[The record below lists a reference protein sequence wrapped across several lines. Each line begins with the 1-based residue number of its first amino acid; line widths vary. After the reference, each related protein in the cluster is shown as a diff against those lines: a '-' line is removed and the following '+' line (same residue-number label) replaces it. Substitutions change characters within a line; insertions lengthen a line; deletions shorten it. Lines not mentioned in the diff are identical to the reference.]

1 MRRTLPVVVVIV
13 ALVAAALWYYM
24 PGGDRSDAPP
34 QDSARRGAEPQP
46 IDRPDSEAPLAGRE
60 DETSPGAT
68 TTDSASSP
76 AASDDGERGGTGT
89 TTSTR
94 ASDDSLAEPAADSV
108 VSAAPAAQD
117 DGSAGTAQ
125 PIVENRTG
133 TTPTPA
139 PTRQGDPSIAQSP
152 EVPLAVSDGVDG
164 VDTSVSGPA
173 ESERASS
180 AATPPV
186 LESKPA
192 GTLATVTGQT
202 ETEEPAH
209 VETLARSGPLPTPAN
224 RADQSVTQEQV
235 ISVVPDDTVGRVT
248 IREPAGDDAIGSE
261 LPVTGPGPAESER
274 ASSAATPPGL
284 ESKPAG
290 TLATVTGQ
298 TETEEPAH
306 VETLARSDPLPT
318 PANRADQSV
327 TQEQVISVVPDD
339 TAERVTIR
347 EPGGDDAI
355 GSELPVTGP
364 GPAESERAS
373 SAATPPGL
381 ESKPAGTL
389 APVTG
394 ETETEEPAHVE
405 TLARSGPLPTPANR
419 ADQSVTQEQ
428 VISVVPDDTVERV
441 TIREPAGDD
450 AIGSELP
457 VTGPGP
463 AESERASSAAT
474 PPGLESKPA
483 GTLATVTGQTET
495 EEPAHVETLARPG
508 PLPTPANRADQSVTQ
523 EQVISVVP
531 DDTVERVTIREPAG
545 DDAIGSELPVT
556 GPVTGPAGVG
566 RKPAGT
572 LATGTEPTGT
582 GEPANVE
589 TLARSGPLPTPANR
603 ADQSVTQEQ
612 VISVVPDDTVERVTI
627 REPGGDD
634 AIGSE
639 LPVTGPGP
647 VTGPAGVGQ
656 KPAGTLAT
664 VTGQTETEEPA
675 HVETL
680 ARSGPLPTPANRAD
694 QSVTQ
699 EQVISVVPD
708 DTVERVTIRAPG
720 GDDAIGSELPVTGPG
735 PVTGPAGV
743 GQKLAGTLATV
754 TGQTETEEP
763 AHVETLARSGPLPTP
778 ANRAD
783 QSVTQE
789 QVISVVPDDTV
800 ERVTIREPGG
810 DDASGSELPVT
821 GPGPVTGPA
830 GVGRKPTG
838 TLATVTGQTETEEPA
853 HVETLA
859 RSGPLPTPANR
870 ADQSVTQ
877 EQVISVV
884 PDDTVERVTIREP
897 GGDDASGSELPVTVT
912 VTGPGPVTGPAG
924 VGRKP
929 AGTLATVT
937 GQTETEEPA
946 HVETLARSG
955 PLPTPANRADQS
967 VTQEQVISVVPDDT
981 VERVTIREPGGDDAS
996 GSELPVTRPGP
1007 VTGPAGVGR
1016 KPAGTLPTGTE
1027 PTETEEPAHVET
1039 LARSGP
1045 LPTPANRADQSVTQ
1059 EQVISVVPD
1068 DTVERVTIR
1077 EPGDDDASGSELPVT
1092 RPGPVTGPAGV
1103 GRKPAGTLATV
1114 TGQTETEEP
1123 AHVETLARSG
1133 PLPTPAN
1140 RADQSVTQER
1150 VISVV
1155 PDDTIER
1162 VTIRAPDGDDTVGGG
1177 TSVTGPAAVPE
1188 KLATT
1193 LAAIAADIGT
1203 EVKRIVETLT
1213 GTTAQPDP
1221 ADHSDRSGSGEP
1233 SAKPNPTD
1241 ATDLPDPQAKVTP
1254 PVPDETTERDGS
1266 PGPAS
1271 DIEIEAQKFV
1281 ETLTEP
1287 TPQPIPADRAD
1298 HFVTQEQ
1305 VISLVPDDI
1314 IERVTVRELVEDD
1327 TVSGD
1332 TPITVVRETEQIETI
1347 TQERLIVES
1356 GGDVDKPVRI
1366 PLPSGNRIEQTTMGD
1381 IVADRSDQPARLV
1394 QVVRTVR
1401 HFEVTTLNDLL
1412 HEETNLDS
1420 LLSIIKQP
1428 YRIEVATLA
1437 ELLQKQMAENPD
1449 SIFYLHTV
1457 LPTDEQGI
1465 WGIIHYGLIDKFAR
1479 GVAIRR
1485 DENVET
1491 YTVRIPRYADERL
1504 DDDSSS
1510 FLGKLIDDKTKESFV
1525 YNFREHR
1532 MGRNPDRIYPSQELV
1547 IINFKTQELVA
1558 IYTHFAGA

>member
-1 MRRTLPVVVVIV
+1 M
-13 ALVAAALWYYM
+13 
-24 PGGDRSDAPP
+24 
-34 QDSARRGAEPQP
+34 
-46 IDRPDSEAPLAGRE
+46 
-60 DETSPGAT
+60 
-68 TTDSASSP
+68 
-76 AASDDGERGGTGT
+76 
-89 TTSTR
+89 
-94 ASDDSLAEPAADSV
+94 
-108 VSAAPAAQD
+108 
-117 DGSAGTAQ
+117 
-125 PIVENRTG
+125 
-133 TTPTPA
+133 
-139 PTRQGDPSIAQSP
+139 
-152 EVPLAVSDGVDG
+152 
-164 VDTSVSGPA
+164 
-173 ESERASS
+173 
-180 AATPPV
+180 
-186 LESKPA
+186 
-192 GTLATVTGQT
+192 
-202 ETEEPAH
+202 
-209 VETLARSGPLPTPAN
+209 
-224 RADQSVTQEQV
+224 
-235 ISVVPDDTVGRVT
+235 VPDDTV
-248 IREPAGDDAIGSE
+248 
-261 LPVTGPGPAESER
+261 
-274 ASSAATPPGL
+274 
-284 ESKPAG
+284 
-290 TLATVTGQ
+290 
-298 TETEEPAH
+298 
-306 VETLARSDPLPT
+306 
-318 PANRADQSV
+318 
-327 TQEQVISVVPDD
+327 
-339 TAERVTIR
+339 ERVTIR

-364 GPAESERAS
+364 GPVTGPA
-373 SAATPPGL
+373 GVGQ
-381 ESKPAGTL
+381 KPAGTL
-389 APVTG
+389 ATVTG
-394 ETETEEPAHVE
+394 QTETEEPANVE

-441 TIREPAGDD
+441 TIREPGGDD

-457 VTGPGP
+457 VTG
-463 AESERASSAAT
+463 S
-474 PPGLESKPA
+474 
-483 GTLATVTGQTET
+483 
-495 EEPAHVETLARPG
+495 
-508 PLPTPANRADQSVTQ
+508 
-523 EQVISVVP
+523 
-531 DDTVERVTIREPAG
+531 
-545 DDAIGSELPVT
+545 

-566 RKPAGT
+566 QKPAGT

-664 VTGQTETEEPA
+664 GTEPTGTGEPA
-675 HVETL
+675 
-680 ARSGPLPTPANRAD
+680 N
-694 QSVTQ
+694 
-699 EQVISVVPD
+699 
-708 DTVERVTIRAPG
+708 
-720 GDDAIGSELPVTGPG
+720 
-735 PVTGPAGV
+735 
-743 GQKLAGTLATV
+743 
-754 TGQTETEEP
+754 
-763 AHVETLARSGPLPTP
+763 VETLARSGPLPTP

-810 DDASGSELPVT
+810 DDAIGSELP
-821 GPGPVTGPA
+821 
-830 GVGRKPTG
+830 
-838 TLATVTGQTETEEPA
+838 
-853 HVETLA
+853 
-859 RSGPLPTPANR
+859 
-870 ADQSVTQ
+870 
-877 EQVISVV
+877 
-884 PDDTVERVTIREP
+884 
-897 GGDDASGSELPVTVT
+897 

-929 AGTLATVT
+929 AGTLAT
-937 GQTETEEPA
+937 
-946 HVETLARSG
+946 
-955 PLPTPANRADQS
+955 
-967 VTQEQVISVVPDDT
+967 
-981 VERVTIREPGGDDAS
+981 
-996 GSELPVTRPGP
+996 
-1007 VTGPAGVGR
+1007 
-1016 KPAGTLPTGTE
+1016 GTE
-1027 PTETEEPAHVET
+1027 PTGTGEPANVET
-1039 LARSGP
+1039 LTRS
-1045 LPTPANRADQSVTQ
+1045 
-1059 EQVISVVPD
+1059 
-1068 DTVERVTIR
+1068 
-1077 EPGDDDASGSELPVT
+1077 AS
-1092 RPGPVTGPAGV
+1092 
-1103 GRKPAGTLATV
+1103 
-1114 TGQTETEEP
+1114 
-1123 AHVETLARSG
+1123 
-1133 PLPTPAN
+1133 LPTPAN

-1188 KLATT
+1188 KLAAT
-1193 LAAIAADIGT
+1193 LAAVAADIGT
-1203 EVKRIVETLT
+1203 EVKRIIETLT
-1213 GTTAQPDP
+1213 NTTAPPDP
-1221 ADHSDRSGSGEP
+1221 VDRSDHSGSGEP

-1241 ATDLPDPQAKVTP
+1241 GTDLPVSRAKVTP
-1254 PVPDETTERDGS
+1254 PVPDETTERDAS

-1287 TPQPIPADRAD
+1287 APQPIPADRAD

-1366 PLPSGNRIEQTTMGD
+1366 PLPSGDRIEQTTMGD

-1412 HEETNLDS
+1412 HEETNLDL

-1428 YRIEVATLA
+1428 YRIEMATLA

-1491 YTVRIPRYADERL
+1491 YAVRIPRDADERL

-1558 IYTHFAGA
+1558 IYTHFAGP

>member
-1 MRRTLPVVVVIV
+1 MRRILPVVVVIA

-46 IDRPDSEAPLAGRE
+46 IDQPDSEAPLAGRE
-60 DETSPGAT
+60 DDTSPGAT

-94 ASDDSLAEPAADSV
+94 ASDDSLAEPAADSD

-152 EVPLAVSDGVDG
+152 EMPLAVSDGVDG

-180 AATPPV
+180 AATPPG

-192 GTLATVTGQT
+192 GTRATVTGQT

-209 VETLARSGPLPTPAN
+209 VETLARSGPLPIPAN

-235 ISVVPDDTVGRVT
+235 ISVVPNDTV
-248 IREPAGDDAIGSE
+248 
-261 LPVTGPGPAESER
+261 
-274 ASSAATPPGL
+274 
-284 ESKPAG
+284 
-290 TLATVTGQ
+290 
-298 TETEEPAH
+298 
-306 VETLARSDPLPT
+306 
-318 PANRADQSV
+318 
-327 TQEQVISVVPDD
+327 
-339 TAERVTIR
+339 ERVTIR

-364 GPAESERAS
+364 GP
-373 SAATPPGL
+373 
-381 ESKPAGTL
+381 
-389 APVTG
+389 
-394 ETETEEPAHVE
+394 
-405 TLARSGPLPTPANR
+405 
-419 ADQSVTQEQ
+419 
-428 VISVVPDDTVERV
+428 
-441 TIREPAGDD
+441 
-450 AIGSELP
+450 
-457 VTGPGP
+457 
-463 AESERASSAAT
+463 
-474 PPGLESKPA
+474 
-483 GTLATVTGQTET
+483 
-495 EEPAHVETLARPG
+495 
-508 PLPTPANRADQSVTQ
+508 
-523 EQVISVVP
+523 
-531 DDTVERVTIREPAG
+531 
-545 DDAIGSELPVT
+545 
-556 GPVTGPAGVG
+556 VTGPAGVG
-566 RKPAGT
+566 QKPAGT
-572 LATGTEPTGT
+572 LATGTEPTGA
-582 GEPANVE
+582 GEPADVE

-664 VTGQTETEEPA
+664 GTEPTGTEPTGTEPTGAGEPA
-675 HVETL
+675 
-680 ARSGPLPTPANRAD
+680 D
-694 QSVTQ
+694 
-699 EQVISVVPD
+699 
-708 DTVERVTIRAPG
+708 
-720 GDDAIGSELPVTGPG
+720 
-735 PVTGPAGV
+735 
-743 GQKLAGTLATV
+743 
-754 TGQTETEEP
+754 
-763 AHVETLARSGPLPTP
+763 VETLARSGPLPTP

-810 DDASGSELPVT
+810 DDAIGSELPVT

-830 GVGRKPTG
+830 GVGQKPAG
-838 TLATVTGQTETEEPA
+838 TLATGTEPTGTGEPA
-853 HVETLA
+853 NVETLT
-859 RSGPLPTPANR
+859 RSASLPTPANR
-870 ADQSVTQ
+870 ADQSVPQ

-897 GGDDASGSELPVTVT
+897 GGDDTIGSELPVT
-912 VTGPGPVTGPAG
+912 GPAA
-924 VGRKP
+924 VGQKP
-929 AGTLATVT
+929 ASTLATVT
-937 GQTETEEPA
+937 EQTEAGQPA
-946 HVETLARSG
+946 NVETLGQSG
-955 PLPTPANRADQS
+955 PLPA
-967 VTQEQVISVVPDDT
+967 
-981 VERVTIREPGGDDAS
+981 
-996 GSELPVTRPGP
+996 
-1007 VTGPAGVGR
+1007 
-1016 KPAGTLPTGTE
+1016 PT
-1027 PTETEEPAHVET
+1027 
-1039 LARSGP
+1039 
-1045 LPTPANRADQSVTQ
+1045 D
-1059 EQVISVVPD
+1059 
-1068 DTVERVTIR
+1068 
-1077 EPGDDDASGSELPVT
+1077 
-1092 RPGPVTGPAGV
+1092 
-1103 GRKPAGTLATV
+1103 
-1114 TGQTETEEP
+1114 
-1123 AHVETLARSG
+1123 
-1133 PLPTPAN
+1133 

-1162 VTIRAPDGDDTVGGG
+1162 VTIRAPDGDDTVGSG

-1193 LAAIAADIGT
+1193 LAAVAADIGT

-1213 GTTAQPDP
+1213 NTTAQPDP
-1221 ADHSDRSGSGEP
+1221 ADRSDRSGSGEP

-1241 ATDLPDPQAKVTP
+1241 GTDLPVSQAKVTP
-1254 PVPDETTERDGS
+1254 PVPDETTERDAS

-1287 TPQPIPADRAD
+1287 APQPIPADRAD

-1356 GGDVDKPVRI
+1356 GGDVDKLVRI
-1366 PLPSGNRIEQTTMGD
+1366 PLPSGDRIEQTTMGD

-1465 WGIIHYGLIDKFAR
+1465 WGIIHYGLIDNFAR

-1491 YTVRIPRYADERL
+1491 YTVRIPRDADERL
-1504 DDDSSS
+1504 EDDSSS

-1532 MGRNPDRIYPSQELV
+1532 IGRNPDRIYPGQELV
-1547 IINFKTQELVA
+1547 IVNFKTQELVA